1 MTKKTRKRY
10 YGGSGCQ
17 FTTFVIQVGCLRV
30 KALFESG
37 SVKSFIRY
45 DHFKEILQRD
55 PGLSCRPNKGI
66 CISASRHPLRIVGET
81 KLHVK
86 IQGFSWNFVFLVVRN
101 LACDLILG
109 SDFMTK
115 TGLVL
120 NLQKGG
126 FYFQFDPKSVFRMA
140 RPQRTNFRLQVLIQE
155 PKEKQQGIVLDHLTT
170 K

>member
-1 MTKKTRKRY
+1 
-10 YGGSGCQ
+10 
-17 FTTFVIQVGCLRV
+17 
-30 KALFESG
+30 
-37 SVKSFIRY
+37 
-45 DHFKEILQRD
+45 
-55 PGLSCRPNKGI
+55 
-66 CISASRHPLRIVGET
+66 VGET

-86 IQGFSWNFVFLVVRN
+86 IQGFSWNFVFLVVKN

-120 NLQKGG
+120 NLQKGE

-140 RPQRTNFRLQVLIQE
+140 KPQRTNFRLQSLIQE

-170 K
+170 NQSERLRVVVNKYPDVLTPKLGLTHLIQYDIR